1 MSAASLSR
9 LFNKLNLGAQR
20 RIHVLDPPASFESEL
35 RARKGVEILR
45 SVGPNDVVAF
55 AVAFAMTQAAVDASS
70 RKLAAAVHG
79 DAVVWVAYPKG
90 TSRRYKCDFNRD
102 SGWKVLGAAGFEPV
116 RMVAIDE
123 DWSALRFRLVQYI
136 KSMSREPSRAVSA
149 AGRKKAAR
157 T

>member
-1 MSAASLSR
+1 
-9 LFNKLNLGAQR
+9 LNLGAQR
-20 RIHVLDPPASFESEL
+20 RIHVLDPPASFEGEL
-35 RARKGVEILR
+35 GALKGVEILR
-45 SVGPNDVVAF
+45 SVVPNDLVVF
-55 AVAFAMTQAAVDASS
+55 AMAFAMTQAAVDASS

-79 DAVVWVAYPKG
+79 DAVVWMAYPKG
-90 TSRRYKCDFNRD
+90 TSRRYQCDFNRD

-123 DWSALRFRLVQYI
+123 DWSALRFRRVQYI

-149 AGRKKAAR
+149 AGRRKAAR